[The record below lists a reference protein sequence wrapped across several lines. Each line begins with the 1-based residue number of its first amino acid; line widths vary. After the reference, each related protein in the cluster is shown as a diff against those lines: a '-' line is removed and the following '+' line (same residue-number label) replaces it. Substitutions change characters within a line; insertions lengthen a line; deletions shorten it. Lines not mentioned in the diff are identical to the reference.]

1 MPASFDLDETY
12 LVLDYPSAT
21 EVAGGPQF
29 WETVHER
36 TDLGKGYLMMV
47 GLDGQDLG
55 LVGDASRRRGDRLS
69 AAGSVDFV
77 LDLPGGNQTVELRG
91 RAGCTVPRG
100 TWHRAIVHEPG
111 DMLFVTPGAGT
122 KHRPFSE

>member
-1 MPASFDLDETY
+1 MPASFDLDEVY
-12 LVLDYPSAT
+12 IHLDYPGAT
-21 EVAGGPQF
+21 TMEGGEQF
-29 WETVHER
+29 WKTIRER
-36 TDLGKGYLMMV
+36 TELGRGYLMMV
-47 GLDGQDLG
+47 GTMDKTWDSWEMHPAGEEIVYL
-55 LVGDASRRRGDRLS
+55 LS
-69 AAGSVDFV
+69 GSVDFV

-122 KHRPFSE
+122 KHRPFGE